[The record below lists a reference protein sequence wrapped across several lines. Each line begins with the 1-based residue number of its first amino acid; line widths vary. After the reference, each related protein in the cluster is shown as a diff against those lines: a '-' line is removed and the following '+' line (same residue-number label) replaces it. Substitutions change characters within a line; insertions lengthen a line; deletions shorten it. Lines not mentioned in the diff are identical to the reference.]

1 MTAFLLLEKKFKVK
15 KNNQFANLRLT
26 FQALV
31 VGAITGVIVS
41 LFRWLIIL
49 SQRGYRYLL
58 VLSHQ
63 QSWWLLVVLLLLLAA
78 GLLASLLVKQQPHV
92 SGSGI
97 PEVELQLQGKLQL
110 AWWPILRNKFI
121 GGVLAI
127 GSGLFL
133 GREGP
138 SIQLGASIGDGV
150 GQVFKNSQTN
160 RRLMLASGAASGLAA
175 AFNAPLGG
183 TMFILEEV
191 FHNFSP
197 RVWINA
203 LAGALMANFVTSNLF
218 GLKPVLNLP
227 EVRSFP
233 LHLYWHLLILGA
245 VLGLLSWVYQWT
257 LLHGTVIYEK
267 IKFLPRWLDGL
278 IPMICLVPIAY
289 FAPNDLG
296 GGNNLIVGWQNKDT
310 LWLLAALLL
319 LRFVFSIMS
328 YDSGLPGGIFLP
340 ILTLGALIGAL
351 YGMIMW
357 RLGLLPKTLI
367 VNLIIFAMT
376 GYFAGIV
383 RSPFTGVLLLTE
395 MVGSLFYLMPLAVVA
410 LVAFLIDDLLGG
422 KPIYESLA
430 AKQHPSDRGS
440 LTGQADQLTVTVYAN
455 SSLVG
460 KTVSQINWPDRTLLK
475 LIQRGAEKIIPHGK
489 TQLQAGDLLELELDS
504 GQRAQVFDAM
514 EKLQGN

>member
-1 MTAFLLLEKKFKVK
+1 MKKK
-15 KNNQFANLRLT
+15 QFASLGLT
-26 FQALV
+26 VQALI
-31 VGAITGVIVS
+31 VGAITGVVVS
-41 LFRWLIIL
+41 LFRWLIML
-49 SQRGYRYLL
+49 SQRGYRKLIMR
-58 VLSHQ
+58 SHQ
-63 QSWWLLVVLLLLLAA
+63 QLWWLLVVLVLLVTAGVLA
-78 GLLASLLVKQQPHV
+78 GLLVKQEPHV

-110 AWWPILRNKFI
+110 HWWPILRNKFI
-121 GGVLAI
+121 GGVLSI

-150 GQVFKNSQTN
+150 GQLFKDSQTN

-233 LHLYWHLLILGA
+233 LHLYWHLLILG
-245 VLGLLSWVYQWT
+245 VLLGVLSWVYQWA
-257 LLHGTVIYEK
+257 LLHGTLIYEK
-267 IKFLPRWLDGL
+267 IKFLPRWLDGIL
-278 IPMICLVPIAY
+278 PMILLVPIAY

-310 LWLLAALLL
+310 LWLLAALFL
-319 LRFVFSIMS
+319 LRFVFSIFS

-340 ILTLGALIGAL
+340 ILTLGAIVGAL
-351 YGMIMW
+351 YGMAMW
-357 RLGLLPKTLI
+357 KLGLLPQNLI

-383 RSPFTGVLLLTE
+383 RSPFTGILLLAE
-395 MVGSLFYLMPLAVVA
+395 MVGSLFFLMPLAVVA
-410 LVAFLIDDLLGG
+410 LVAFLVDDLLGG

-430 AKQHPSDRGS
+430 ANQHPQDQGC

-455 SSLVG
+455 SKFVG

-475 LIQRGAEKIIPHGK
+475 LIQRGSEKIIPHGS
-489 TQLQAGDLLELELDS
+489 TPLQAGDLLVLELDS
-504 GQRAQVFDAM
+504 GQRAQVFDALRH
-514 EKLQGN
+514 LQGS